1 LVIRRDFFSVFL
13 GWEGLGVTS
22 FLLIIYYQN
31 WRRFRGGL
39 LTLLTNRL
47 GDGLLLLSF
56 AYWIS
61 LSFPLLL
68 QGGRIILF
76 LIFLLTALTKSAQ
89 VPFTSWLPA
98 AIAAPTPVR
107 ALVHSSTLVTAG
119 IWLIIRFRQL
129 LESTA
134 LFWLIL
140 GSVTIILARLAALLE
155 VDGKKVVALSTL
167 SQLGLI
173 FVSLALGNWLICLFH
188 LLMHAFAKANLFLMV
203 GNLLH
208 ARFSQQDS
216 RYLSSGL
223 MEVGTVLISL
233 VRVFRLRGVVF
244 FRGFFSKDR
253 ILFREFS
260 LITSSLI
267 PFIIVGVITLTIVYC
282 IKLIFSF
289 VRLQTASPVF
299 PMEENPTARVPSLI
313 LVRLRTVLGFWFFL
327 NTNYIIIYKRS
338 SGINWVFLGLAL
350 LLLGFLPTA
359 QSSLWGKLFYLQV
372 TRVKLLAVG
381 FSSIGKTGN
390 QKVSSIVERRYLV
403 FTIASRRNF
412 LTQLVRGRIISFC
425 LILLVVCF

>member
-1 LVIRRDFFSVFL
+1 
-13 GWEGLGVTS
+13 
-22 FLLIIYYQN
+22 
-31 WRRFRGGL
+31 

-299 PMEENPTARVPSLI
+299 
-313 LVRLRTVLGFWFFL
+313 
-327 NTNYIIIYKRS
+327 
-338 SGINWVFLGLAL
+338 
-350 LLLGFLPTA
+350 LPTA